1 VIDVLE
7 IPVDRLVAII
17 AMQNAI
23 ARTAAGLDSVMAVVV
38 ERATALTGATG
49 AVVELIDGDSM
60 LYRAAYGSAS
70 GFVGLR
76 LSRQGSLSGL
86 CITEAV
92 ALYAADTSTD
102 DRVDRAACQRVGVA
116 SMVCVPLFHDGA
128 PVGVLKV
135 LSNRA
140 HQFDDSTA
148 ATIALLADV
157 VAASMHHA
165 QQYEAAVTM
174 SLQDG
179 LTGLLNR
186 RAFDRQLVQEIARS
200 TRHRHPLSVAMFDL
214 DGLKAANDTFG
225 HAAGDAILRDAASL
239 LCGTLRVHDGCF
251 RIGGD
256 EFAAIL
262 PETTEDNARHAVRR
276 CVTSVV
282 DARLGDG
289 RVGVSAGVAE
299 IQPGES
305 PIALVERADAALYEN
320 KRKNHASRSG
330 PIKTIKTIKR
340 AGSGKIRRPR

>member
-1 VIDVLE
+1 MIDVSE

-23 ARTAAGLDSVMAVVV
+23 ARTPAGLDAVMAVVV
-38 ERATALTGATG
+38 ERATALTGASG
-49 AVVELIDGDSM
+49 AVVELVDGDSM
-60 LYRAAYGSAS
+60 LYRSACGLAT
-70 GFVGLR
+70 GFVGFR
-76 LSRQGSLSGL
+76 IARRGSLSGL
-86 CITEAV
+86 CIAGGV
-92 ALYAADTSTD
+92 PLHAADTSTD

-135 LSNRA
+135 VSDRP

-148 ATIALLADV
+148 ATVALLADAI
-157 VAASMHHA
+157 AASMHHA
-165 QQYEAAVTM
+165 QQYEAAVTA
-174 SLQDG
+174 SLEDG

-186 RAFDRQLVQEIARS
+186 RAFDRQLAQEIARS

-214 DGLKAANDTFG
+214 DGLKAANDTLG

-239 LCGTLRVHDGCF
+239 LGGTLRVHDGCF

-262 PETTEDNARHAVRR
+262 PETTETNARHAVRR
-276 CVTSVV
+276 CIASVV

-299 IQPGES
+299 IRPGET
-305 PIALVERADAALYEN
+305 PIALVERADAALYEH
-320 KRKNHASRSG
+320 KRHNHAARSG
-330 PIKTIKTIKR
+330 PIQTFR
-340 AGSGKIRRPR
+340 ARR